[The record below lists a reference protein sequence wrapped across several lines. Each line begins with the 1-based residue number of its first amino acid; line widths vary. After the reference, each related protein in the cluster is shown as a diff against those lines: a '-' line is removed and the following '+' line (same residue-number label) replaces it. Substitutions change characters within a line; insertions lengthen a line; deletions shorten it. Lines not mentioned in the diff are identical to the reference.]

1 MAAAVAVAVAA
12 ISAVAVA
19 APTLAAAVAAC
30 VWAAAAVSPVRAWA
44 AEAISAQ
51 RVSAA
56 VTLVRPGSAPAYSGA
71 RVAGGGNW
79 NHGGGGYYRHGRF
92 FPGVAAGIAAGAV
105 LGSYAYYNDPYY
117 YGDNGYYADNGY
129 YDDGTTVV
137 VPGSGGDA
145 SYCAQRY
152 RSWDPG
158 SQTYLGNDGYAAS
171 LPVTVWISRD
181 EFRTA
186 SSGAPFF

>member
-1 MAAAVAVAVAA
+1 MRMGGGGGFSGARMGGGGNFGAA
-12 ISAVAVA
+12 
-19 APTLAAAVAAC
+19 
-30 VWAAAAVSPVRAWA
+30 
-44 AEAISAQ
+44 
-51 RVSAA
+51 RVSGGNFGAA
-56 VTLVRPGSAPAYSGA
+56 RVAPAYSGA

-117 YGDNGYYADNGY
+117 YGDSGYYADNGY
-129 YDDGTTVV
+129 YDDGATVV

-158 SQTYLGNDGYAAS
+158 SQTYLGNDG
-171 LPVTVWISRD
+171 LRHPC
-181 EFRTA
+181 
-186 SSGAPFF
+186 P